1 MADWWLWQQQLQLQ
15 LQVLMLAD
23 VSTRLI
29 GVTVKVVLLLEG
41 LVKPFG
47 LLLEMSMVGG
57 SCSWPAA
64 EACACM
70 VLG

>member
-1 MADWWLWQQQLQLQ
+1 LWQQQLQLQ
-15 LQVLMLAD
+15 PLQVLMLAD

-29 GVTVKVVLLLEG
+29 CVTVKVVLLLEG
-41 LVKPFG
+41 LVKPFM

-64 EACACM
+64 GACALV